1 MSKYTTELRFICE
14 TLAGY
19 DASQD
24 ERITVNDVIEK
35 ARTKIFDFDY
45 PIFDKLYKPTLET
58 KIIKH
63 YYTREICAETYGRWK
78 LFLDE
83 RMNLIMPYYNQLYE
97 SERLKFDPFNDIDV
111 TTEQENEETA
121 KRNET
126 YGISSETGVTSESWN
141 LYSDTPQGGVNG
153 VKDGKYLSSAEQTT
167 NANTTN
173 YNSGTAT
180 SENRNNT
187 GAQKSH
193 TFGKT
198 ATHDYN
204 YLLKAYRETFLNID
218 KEVVEQLSDLFME
231 IW

>member
-14 TLAGY
+14 SLAGY
-19 DASQD
+19 ENSQD
-24 ERITVNDVIEK
+24 EDISVKEVIEK

-45 PIFDKLYKPTLET
+45 PIFDATYKPRIET

-78 LFLDE
+78 MFLDD
-83 RMNLIMPYYNQLYE
+83 RMNEIMPYYNQLYK
-97 SERLKFDPFNDIDV
+97 SELLKFDPFNDIDV
-111 TTEQENEETA
+111 TTESQNENTG

-126 YGISSETGVTSESWN
+126 YGITSETGVTSESWD

-167 NANTTN
+167 NTNTTN

-180 SENRNNT
+180 SENRNDAGSSVSRT
-187 GAQKSH
+187 H
-193 TFGKT
+193 GKT
-198 ATHDYN
+198 AAHDYN
-204 YLLKAYRETFLNID
+204 YLLQKYRETFLNID
-218 KEVVEQLSDLFME
+218 KQVVDELDDLFMR